1 MTSQTFTTAGHTFVD
16 HTLSAA
22 MLTVCQDDPA
32 DFRLVFDHT
41 PEGLRDLYALLQTPA
56 AQTLIASLEM
66 SRTCREITTKGNN
79 TMTSQ
84 TFKNDGYT
92 LTDYT
97 MPNAMLTV
105 CEDVPADFR
114 LVFDNTPAG
123 LRDLYELLQTPAA
136 QTLIASVSPPAPRP
150 TS

>member
-56 AQTLIASLEM
+56 AQTLIASAAPPA
-66 SRTCREITTKGNN
+66 SA
-79 TMTSQ
+79 
-84 TFKNDGYT
+84 
-92 LTDYT
+92 LTDIRSDMIEARY
-97 MPNAMLTV
+97 
-105 CEDVPADFR
+105 
-114 LVFDNTPAG
+114 G
-123 LRDLYELLQTPAA
+123 
-136 QTLIASVSPPAPRP
+136 APEE
-150 TS
+150 